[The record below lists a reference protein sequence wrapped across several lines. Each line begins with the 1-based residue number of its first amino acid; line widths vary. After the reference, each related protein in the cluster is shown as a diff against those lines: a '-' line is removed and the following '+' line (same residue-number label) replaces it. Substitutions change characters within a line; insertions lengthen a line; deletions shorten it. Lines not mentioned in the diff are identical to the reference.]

1 MGEMRKLGAV
11 KAATM
16 AAPRA
21 QGNRAEALF
30 PRLLRGLYYALNPVE
45 ESALEKRVDLLLE
58 LLDRGFALD
67 LLAVDEEGRRRINL
81 QHLARIFLVGG
92 DLVEQ
97 RLVLQ
102 ALFDLLLGQ
111 AGLLADP
118 RQALGGVLHHPVVLR
133 LEQEVGHSEIFV
145 GIAVG
150 DAARQHRARGRLD
163 VER

>member
-67 LLAVDEEGRRRINL
+67 LLAVDEEGRRRIDL

-92 DLVEQ
+92 DLVEE
-97 RLVLQ
+97 RLILE
-102 ALFDLLLGQ
+102 AGLDLLLGKSC
-111 AGLLADP
+111 LLADP
-118 RQALGGVLHHPVVLR
+118 GQRLRGVLHHPVVLR
-133 LEQEVGHSEIFV
+133 AEQHVGDREIFRR
-145 GIAVG
+145 IAIG
-150 DAARQHRARGRLD
+150 DAARQHRAGRGFD
-163 VER
+163 V